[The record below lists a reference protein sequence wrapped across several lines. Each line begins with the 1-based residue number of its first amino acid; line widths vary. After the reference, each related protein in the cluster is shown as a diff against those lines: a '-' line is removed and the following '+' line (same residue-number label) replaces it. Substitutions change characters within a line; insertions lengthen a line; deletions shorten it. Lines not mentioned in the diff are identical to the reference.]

1 MWNDWLILTQNQSI
15 LAILVLLWNFFW
27 VFLFTLAPNQSN
39 IYKLL
44 SHLFNYYKI
53 YLYYRGWSAKGQP
66 QLKMSPDLQL
76 HRFYQLRW
84 PLRELFLIGLI
95 LYFNFVWWITMT
107 MTCIFLNVRLF
118 LMPLNFWLIMHVFC
132 REACSKC
139 KVDEKWSNDGCR
151 LSKVG
156 EWYCEVSG
164 K

>member
-1 MWNDWLILTQNQSI
+1 MAI
-15 LAILVLLWNFFW
+15 LALQLTFFW
-27 VFLFTLAPNQSN
+27 VFLFTFAPNQSN
-39 IYKLL
+39 IYKLS

-53 YLYYRGWSAKGQP
+53 YLYHRGWSAKGPP
-66 QLKMSPDLQL
+66 QLKKSPISLES
-76 HRFYQLRW
+76 W
-84 PLRELFLIGLI
+84 PSPILSFELVPIRELFLIGLI

-107 MTCIFLNVRLF
+107 MTCIFLNVRLL